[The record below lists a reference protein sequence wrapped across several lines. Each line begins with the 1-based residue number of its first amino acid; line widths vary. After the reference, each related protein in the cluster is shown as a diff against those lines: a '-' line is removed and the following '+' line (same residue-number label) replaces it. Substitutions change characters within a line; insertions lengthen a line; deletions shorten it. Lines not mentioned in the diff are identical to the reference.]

1 MPTAREGLPGPPPG
15 PDGRPSPDVPPR
27 KSMLDEIRE
36 RIEAEIEELSR
47 ELNVELPEKIQKA
60 VELGDLREN
69 ADYKSALERQQFVQA
84 RLNHLT
90 NRLRELSNID
100 VDAIPR
106 DAAGFGSRLK
116 VRETGSGDTYEYT
129 ITAGDFMDLE
139 AGHISLASPLAKG
152 LIGSKEGDEVT
163 IELPA
168 GERTFEVL
176 ELTTLPQMVDAAEA

>member
-1 MPTAREGLPGPPPG
+1 MLNEIIEKLEDEVARLTY
-15 PDGRPSPDVPPR
+15 
-27 KSMLDEIRE
+27 
-36 RIEAEIEELSR
+36 
-47 ELNVELPEKIQKA
+47 ELNVELPERIKAA

-90 NRLRELSNID
+90 SRLRELSNID

-116 VRETGSGDTYEYT
+116 VRETSSGDEYEYT

-152 LIGSKEGDEVT
+152 LIGSRAGDEVT
-163 IELPA
+163 VDLPA
-168 GERTFEVL
+168 GQRTFEIL
-176 ELTTLPQMVDAAEA
+176 ELTTLPRMVEDGAEA

>member
-1 MPTAREGLPGPPPG
+1 MFGAMLNEIIEKLEDEVARLTQ
-15 PDGRPSPDVPPR
+15 
-27 KSMLDEIRE
+27 
-36 RIEAEIEELSR
+36 
-47 ELNVELPEKIQKA
+47 ELNVELPERIKAA

-116 VRETGSGDTYEYT
+116 VRETGSGDEYEYT

-152 LIGSKEGDEVT
+152 LMGSQAGDEVT
-163 IELPA
+163 VELPA

-176 ELTTLPQMVDAAEA
+176 ELTTMPQMVDADS

>member
-1 MPTAREGLPGPPPG
+1 MFAAMLNEIIEKLEDEVARLTH
-15 PDGRPSPDVPPR
+15 
-27 KSMLDEIRE
+27 
-36 RIEAEIEELSR
+36 
-47 ELNVELPEKIQKA
+47 ELNVELPKRIKAA

-116 VRETGSGDTYEYT
+116 VRETGSGDVYEYT

-139 AGHISLASPLAKG
+139 AGHISLASPLARG
-152 LIGSKEGDEVT
+152 LMGSKAGDEVT
-163 IELPA
+163 VELPA
-168 GERTFEVL
+168 GERTFEIV
-176 ELTTLPQMVDAAEA
+176 ELTTLPQMVDAES